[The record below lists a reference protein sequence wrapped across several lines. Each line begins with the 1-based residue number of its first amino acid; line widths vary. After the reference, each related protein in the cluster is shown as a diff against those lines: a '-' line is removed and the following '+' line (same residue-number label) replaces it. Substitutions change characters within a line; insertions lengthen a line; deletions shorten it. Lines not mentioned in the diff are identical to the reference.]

1 LDKVDGCESS
11 QKNTEYLNSLELA
24 KEELSPCR
32 PFKNASQAYIRQPFQ
47 TFGPRDCWCCKSTKR
62 GFFGCSI
69 VVPGPA
75 VVEMTC
81 KQPQKH
87 QGGGLK
93 LCACVSCASFDSA

>member
-1 LDKVDGCESS
+1 MAGNPVK
-11 QKNTEYLNSLELA
+11 
-24 KEELSPCR
+24 ELSVSVLVGAGGGRPQPCK
-32 PFKNASQAYIRQPFQ
+32 PFRNASQAYLRQALQ
-47 TFGPRDCWCCKSTKR
+47 RFGPTDCWRCKSTKR

-87 QGGGLK
+87 QGGDLK